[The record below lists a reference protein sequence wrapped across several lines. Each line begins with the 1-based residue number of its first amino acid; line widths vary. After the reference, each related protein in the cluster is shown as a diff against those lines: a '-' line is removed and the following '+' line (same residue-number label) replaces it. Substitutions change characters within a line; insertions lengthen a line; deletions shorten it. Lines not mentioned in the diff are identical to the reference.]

1 MDKTRQRPPQKRRP
15 SRASLKPARVARRLL
30 KPVKSERRRP
40 PHRCEDE
47 RVTARRKKAFELR
60 VRGHTYADIARALHC
75 SEGTACEDITAELF
89 DLRTKTRQDV
99 EAVREMELSRCDLVI
114 KSQWPKALKGDN
126 RCALAIIRAMDHR
139 AKLLGLY
146 APTEVKVEGG
156 MTVDVF
162 AIARREIESGLARL
176 AQSNGPAVVPG
187 QPQP

>member
-1 MDKTRQRPPQKRRP
+1 M
-15 SRASLKPARVARRLL
+15 
-30 KPVKSERRRP
+30 
-40 PHRCEDE
+40 
-47 RVTARRKKAFELR
+47 ARRKQAFALR
-60 VRGHTYADIARALHC
+60 VRGHSYSEIARALHC

-89 DLRTKTRQDV
+89 DLRTKTREDV
-99 EAVREMELSRCDLVI
+99 EAVREMELSRCDAIV
-114 KSQWPKALKGDN
+114 KGQWKKAMKGDN